1 MVLRFRSVR
10 SIVIAPAKT
19 GKDSRSNTVVISTAQ
34 ANRGIESRTIPNA
47 RRFPNVLIKLIA
59 PKIEETPAKW
69 SEKIAKSTEPPLC
82 ARFLDRGGYT
92 VHPVPA
98 PLSTRA
104 LDRRSTKA
112 GTRNQ
117 KLILLSRGK
126 AISAEPNIRGTSQL
140 PKPPI
145 KIGITMKKIIMKAWA
160 VTTTL

>member
-19 GKDSRSNTVVISTAQ
+19 GNDSRSNTVVISTAQ
-34 ANRGIESRTIPNA
+34 ANKGIESRTIPNA

-92 VHPVPA
+92 EIWKREH
-98 PLSTRA
+98 
-104 LDRRSTKA
+104 A
-112 GTRNQ
+112 GTFVNE
-117 KLILLSRGK
+117 KS
-126 AISAEPNIRGTSQL
+126 
-140 PKPPI
+140 
-145 KIGITMKKIIMKAWA
+145 
-160 VTTTL
+160 TLDFTDCFHPL